1 MSNTSLNKKIF
12 LYCLNINGPGCK
24 NWCFRVLNIYS
35 QIGCNNDSNVNVPL
49 VKQIFLNDVKQ
60 ASSSHCILKW
70 NNTINSVNGT
80 SNSGGNKLRTYK
92 LFKQSYGTEHY
103 CNLILP
109 RNHRSAFSR
118 FRCGVAPIRL
128 ETGRYERLPEAERVC
143 PFCSS
148 EIENEI
154 HVMLN
159 CPLYDDI
166 RYNLFEKAKL
176 LDANFNTFTDEQ
188 KIIFVFKTQDMIRIS
203 AKTCFLI
210 LQRRSSYLYR

>member
-1 MSNTSLNKKIF
+1 MKWHKELNRKSNCSKT
-12 LYCLNINGPGCK
+12 
-24 NWCFRVLNIYS
+24 
-35 QIGCNNDSNVNVPL
+35 
-49 VKQIFLNDVKQ
+49 
-60 ASSSHCILKW
+60 
-70 NNTINSVNGT
+70 
-80 SNSGGNKLRTYK
+80 GGNKLRTYK
-92 LFKQSYGTEHY
+92 LFKQSYETEHY

-128 ETGRYERLPEAERVC
+128 EKGRYERLPEAESVC
-143 PFCSS
+143 PFCNS

-176 LDANFNTFTDEQ
+176 LNVY
-188 KIIFVFKTQDMIRIS
+188 FV
-203 AKTCFLI
+203 
-210 LQRRSSYLYR
+210 Y